1 MKSFKVLLLLA
12 AVVPLLSCNV
22 RTNGQVAAAEA
33 VSEDK
38 IEAYYFH
45 LTSRCVT
52 CKTIEAQA
60 KENLETLYPEQV
72 NEGIITFTSIN
83 IEEEDGKAIAD
94 KLGVSGQAL
103 LLVKGEQKIN
113 LTNEGFMY
121 AVAKPEKLKEII
133 KEKVDGLLAN

>member
-1 MKSFKVLLLLA
+1 MKSFKLLLFLA
-12 AVVPLLSCNV
+12 VVVPLLSCNAQ
-22 RTNGQVAAAEA
+22 TNNQAAA
-33 VSEDK
+33 SNPGSDDT
-38 IEAYYFH
+38 IEVYYFH

-72 NEGIITFTSIN
+72 NEGIITFTSVN
-83 IEEEDGKAIAD
+83 IEEESGRAIAD
-94 KLGVSGQAL
+94 KLGVSGQTL

-121 AVAKPEKLKEII
+121 AVAKPEKFREIMN
-133 KEKVDGLLAN
+133 EKIDELLAK